1 MFRREPD
8 TGSTL
13 TRRDESAPS
22 PVPGLLAGIMRL
34 RKSFLCSSGSATTG
48 WVVGGSGMEAGV
60 TVAGPRL
67 GCGNTKARECRREA
81 APIWLRERTV
91 PGDALTAAT
100 AGAGTTTS
108 ALDGPPIARTDSVTL
123 APGESNS
130 RRKFTSL
137 FLGQY
142 VTLPSLNCFESSSNL
157 CSCCPSLIHRTALPA
172 WPDDCRSQDNRRLL
186 PALVTFKAS
195 DRPGLAA

>member
-1 MFRREPD
+1 
-8 TGSTL
+8 
-13 TRRDESAPS
+13 RDESAPS

-100 AGAGTTTS
+100 AGAWTAG
-108 ALDGPPIARTDSVTL
+108 AVEIGRA
-123 APGESNS
+123 
-130 RRKFTSL
+130 
-137 FLGQY
+137 
-142 VTLPSLNCFESSSNL
+142 
-157 CSCCPSLIHRTALPA
+157 SCRE
-172 WPDDCRSQDNRRLL
+172 R
-186 PALVTFKAS
+186 
-195 DRPGLAA
+195 G